1 MELLT
6 PTLSPTATKTLH
18 FLKPLLGLTCVS
30 LLGCLGIYFGLLVPA
45 ETRYTEVVTTLNQ
58 LQQQQ
63 VRRITAK
70 TTQAQLAKIWER
82 LPVLKEF
89 TNLGVRI
96 TMLAKSNDVRIPAMQ
111 YQQDTKKDGLAAKGS
126 ISFEVFGAYEAIR
139 RFIYEL
145 ETSGTYLIIEKL
157 TAERSK
163 KKKDI
168 AFKMRVGTYFKPDSA
183 LSLKGSSAP

>member
-1 MELLT
+1 
-6 PTLSPTATKTLH
+6 
-18 FLKPLLGLTCVS
+18 
-30 LLGCLGIYFGLLVPA
+30 
-45 ETRYTEVVTTLNQ
+45 
-58 LQQQQ
+58 
-63 VRRITAK
+63 
-70 TTQAQLAKIWER
+70 
-82 LPVLKEF
+82 
-89 TNLGVRI
+89 
-96 TMLAKSNDVRIPAMQ
+96 MLAKSNDVRIPAMQ

-126 ISFEVFGAYEAIR
+126 ISFEAFGAYEAIR